1 MVGMVTEEGNP
12 KDLQFDQI
20 ELFIFE
26 TLPDAACA
34 GVGGP
39 GGPGMVEG

>member
-1 MVGMVTEEGNP
+1 MVTEVGNP
-12 KDLQFDQI
+12 RDFPFDQMEI
-20 ELFIFE
+20 SIFE

-39 GGPGMVEG
+39 GAPGTVEG